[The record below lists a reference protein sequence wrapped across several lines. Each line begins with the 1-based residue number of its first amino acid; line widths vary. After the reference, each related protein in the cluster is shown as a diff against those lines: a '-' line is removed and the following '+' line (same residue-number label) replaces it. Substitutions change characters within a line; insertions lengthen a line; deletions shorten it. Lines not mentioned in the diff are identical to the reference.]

1 MRVGKGLSRLIKLE
15 RGVRQGSVLS
25 PLLFLLVIDSLLV
38 MLANAEA
45 GVSIGGIYV
54 GSLGH
59 ADDLRSVTPS
69 LLSLE
74 KQVDIIQSF
83 NQANSLTLNLEK
95 LELFAMSKAQKPPEC
110 TLSLQE
116 CEISS
121 SATATCLGVVWSYN
135 LSPQAT
141 IQSNINKARGA
152 FFGLGSLG
160 IYHGKQ
166 NPLTASEAIQVCVML
181 VKTGC

>member
-1 MRVGKGLSRLIKLE
+1 MRVGNGLSRVIKLE
-15 RGVRQGSVLS
+15 RG
-25 PLLFLLVIDSLLV
+25 
-38 MLANAEA
+38 
-45 GVSIGGIYV
+45 V

-83 NQANSLTLNLEK
+83 TQANSLTLNLEK
-95 LELFAMSKAQKPPEC
+95 LELLVMSKAQKPPEC
-110 TLSLQE
+110 TISLQE

-135 LSPQAT
+135 LLPQAV
-141 IQSNINKARGA
+141 IESNINKARRA
-152 FFGLGSLG
+152 LFGLGSLG

-166 NPLTASEAIQVCVML
+166 NSLSASKAIQVCVMPVCL
-181 VKTGC
+181 YGSENWLITGPQLQELESFQAEIIKEFEVT